1 MNWFLSNFKQE
12 DDVILVL
19 YYPDKEAE
27 KDVTKTIEE
36 LGYDIDKIP
45 DILLYSNS
53 LSESKIPSFVAAVDK
68 VIDFGS
74 SPFSIWA
81 RYLQKEIVEINND
94 NED

>member
-1 MNWFLSNFKQE
+1 MPKAPQNR
-12 DDVILVL
+12 
-19 YYPDKEAE
+19 
-27 KDVTKTIEE
+27 TI
-36 LGYDIDKIP
+36 
-45 DILLYSNS
+45 
-53 LSESKIPSFVAAVDK
+53 SKIPSFVAAVDK